1 MRAAYEDD
9 KLRSKSHL
17 RTQARRDARE
27 REGFSR
33 SPIVI
38 VPLNE
43 YDFLKRALAVYGD
56 CEAIVSGDL
65 RLTYRQFGERVNRWA
80 NAMRSLGIAKGER
93 AAIISQNSHRMMDG
107 FFGAPL
113 LGAVYQP
120 INFRLVADDF
130 EYILNHAEAKI
141 VIVEDFLVP
150 AIESIRARL
159 GSVEHFIVHTD
170 DPGDPPMGWK
180 DYESLLANA
189 SAEDPVPAEIDENET
204 ATILYTSGTTGR
216 PKGVMLTHRNLYM
229 NAMNSIIEF
238 GLNHDDVYMHT
249 LAQFHCNGW
258 GLPYAVTGVGAK
270 HVIVKKYEPASFF
283 DLVIREQMTF
293 ACMPPTM
300 INMALNH
307 PLSDERRRTLPDRA
321 RVATAGSAPP
331 RALIEGMQERLGWQV
346 IQIYGLTETSPF
358 LTVSKVKPH
367 MKPWP
372 MEEKYRVQTR
382 TGYAMLGVEIRV
394 VDEQGRDIEPD
405 GQAVGEVI
413 ARSNV
418 VMSGYWRQPEATE
431 AVIVDGWFHTGDMAT
446 LDREGMIEV
455 VDRKKDLIIS
465 GGENVSSIEVE
476 GMLYKHPSVL
486 EAACIAIPHEQWGE
500 VPAALIVLKPGM
512 TATEAE
518 IIAFCREHMAHFKCP
533 KSISFIDALPRTAT
547 GKIQKN
553 LLRDQFWQGRGKRVN

>member
-1 MRAAYEDD
+1 M
-9 KLRSKSHL
+9 
-17 RTQARRDARE
+17 
-27 REGFSR
+27 
-33 SPIVI
+33 I

-43 YDFLKRALAVYGD
+43 YDFLKRALTVYGN

-65 RLTYRQFGERVNRWA
+65 RLTYKQFGWRVNRWA
-80 NAMRSLGIAKGER
+80 NLMRSLGIEKGDR
-93 AAIISQNSHRMMDG
+93 VAIISQNSHRMMDG

-113 LGAVYQP
+113 IGAIYQP
-120 INFRLVADDF
+120 INFRLVANDF

-141 VIVEDFLVP
+141 VIVEDSLTG
-150 AIESIRARL
+150 AIDSIRPQL
-159 GSVEHFIVHTD
+159 PSLQHFIVHTD
-170 DPGDPPMGWK
+170 EPGATPGGWQ
-180 DYESLLANA
+180 DYETLLAQA
-189 SAEDPVPAEIDENET
+189 SAADPEPAVIDENET
-204 ATILYTSGTTGR
+204 ACILYTSGTTGR
-216 PKGVMLTHRNLYM
+216 PKGVMLTHRNLYL
-229 NAMNSIIEF
+229 NAMNSIVEF
-238 GLNHDDVYMHT
+238 GLTHDDVYLHT

-270 HVIVKKYEPASFF
+270 HVIVKKFEPGSFF
-283 DLVIREQMTF
+283 DLVVREGMTF

-307 PLSDERRRTLPDRA
+307 PLSDEQEKALARNA

-331 RALIEGMQERLGWQV
+331 MALIKGMQEQLGWQV

-367 MKPWP
+367 MRDWP
-372 MEEKYRVQTR
+372 AEARYRVQTR
-382 TGYAMLGVEIRV
+382 TGYEMLGVEIRV
-394 VDEQGRDIEPD
+394 VDEQGQDIEAD
-405 GQAVGEVI
+405 GQAVGEII

-418 VMSGYWRQPEATE
+418 VMAGYWRQPDATD

-446 LDREGMIEV
+446 IDREGMVEI

-476 GMLYKHPSVL
+476 GMLYKHPAVL
-486 EAACIAIPHEQWGE
+486 EAACIAIPHQQWGE
-500 VPAALIVLKPGM
+500 TIAAIVVLKPGL

-518 IIAFCREHMAHFKCP
+518 IIEFCRANMAHFKCP
-533 KSISFIDALPRTAT
+533 RAVSFVDALPRTAT

-553 LLRDQFWQGRGKRVN
+553 VMRDQYWQGREKRVN